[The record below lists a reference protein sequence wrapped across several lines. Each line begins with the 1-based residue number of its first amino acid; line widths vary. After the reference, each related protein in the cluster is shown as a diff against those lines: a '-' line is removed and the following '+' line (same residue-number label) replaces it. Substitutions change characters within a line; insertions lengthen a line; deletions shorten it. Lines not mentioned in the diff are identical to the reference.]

1 MYQLLTSRNVW
12 IPELVHYKIMMF
24 RVFLSC
30 THCLRG
36 QTWRYVGNVISRSH
50 FIVLLIV
57 KMIWV
62 ASHSVPRR
70 QKGPVEHKHNKKC
83 CDIKTPKSGGKNHI
97 SQISCGISVLMIH
110 TLACEVFTAPWVIWL
125 DASYRSRGLFTSF
138 ETGELAM
145 RTYLNEFHR
154 LRNHAKLWNSLHLR
168 YKYITVHI
176 RCLCKMS
183 KLATGPK

>member
-97 SQISCGISVLMIH
+97 SQITNFVWHFSLNDPHAGMWSVHGTLGHLTGCQLQKPGIIH
-110 TLACEVFTAPWVIWL
+110 QLWDGRAC
-125 DASYRSRGLFTSF
+125 
-138 ETGELAM
+138 
-145 RTYLNEFHR
+145 NENIFKR
-154 LRNHAKLWNSLHLR
+154 IPS
-168 YKYITVHI
+168 
-176 RCLCKMS
+176 S
-183 KLATGPK
+183 